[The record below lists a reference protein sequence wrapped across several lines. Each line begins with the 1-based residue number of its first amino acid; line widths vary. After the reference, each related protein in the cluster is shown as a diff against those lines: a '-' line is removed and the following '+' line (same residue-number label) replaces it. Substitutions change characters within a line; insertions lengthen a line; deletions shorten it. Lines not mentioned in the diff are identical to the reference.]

1 MLRFILP
8 ALAALAFLVSAP
20 AARAAEK
27 YTLDKPHTQVLFTVN
42 HLGFTD
48 SWGRFLDY
56 DGSFTFDRVN
66 PANSSVDVI
75 VKTDS
80 LDMGDAKWDEHLK
93 SADFFDVA
101 KFPTMAFK
109 STKIAVTGENT
120 ADITG
125 DMTILGV
132 TKPVTLK
139 VVHHKSGVLPMDD
152 KVFVA
157 GFSATARLK
166 RSDFGMTKYLPMI
179 GDDVELHLEVQGD
192 QEGYAGP
199 DKGKE

>member
-1 MLRFILP
+1 MFRFALP
-8 ALAALAFLVSAP
+8 LIAALAFLVSIP
-20 AARAAEK
+20 AAQAAEK
-27 YTLDKPHTQVLFTVN
+27 YILDKPHTQVIFSIN

-56 DGSFTFDRVN
+56 EGSFTFDRVN
-66 PANSSVDVI
+66 PANSSVDVT

-80 LDMGDAKWDEHLK
+80 LDMGDTKWDEHLK

-101 KFPTMAFK
+101 KFPTMTFK
-109 STKIAVTGENT
+109 STGITVTGENT
-120 ADITG
+120 ADIIG

-139 VVHHKSGVLPMDD
+139 VTHNKSGILPMDD

-157 GFSATARLK
+157 GLSATAKIK
-166 RSDFGMTKYLPMI
+166 RSDFGMEKYLPMI
-179 GDDVELHLEVQGD
+179 GDDVEIHLEVQGN

>member
-1 MLRFILP
+1 MFRSILP
-8 ALAALAFLVSAP
+8 LAAAFAFLISAP
-20 AARAAEK
+20 VAHAAEK
-27 YTLDKPHTQVLFTVN
+27 YTLDRPHTQVIFSVS

-66 PANSSVDVI
+66 PANSSVDVT

-93 SADFFDVA
+93 SADFLDTA
-101 KFPTMAFK
+101 KFPTMTFK
-109 STKIAVTGENT
+109 STGITVTGQNT

-139 VVHHKSGVLPMDD
+139 VTHNKSGVFPMDD
-152 KVFVA
+152 KMFVA
-157 GFSATARLK
+157 GFSATAKIK

-179 GDDVELHLEVQGD
+179 GDDVEIHLEVQGN